1 MKKLAIPLVL
11 ILGGLAALLALGVI
25 EGGIP
30 EIQARELAN
39 GGYRDQVVKVHG
51 ILQAIDSG
59 ERPLRFIIADKDQP
73 TALVP
78 VYADKTRPD
87 TFQVT
92 YDVSVEG
99 RWDEERGAFVARQI
113 FTKCPSKYE
122 AEAKQGIGNP
132 KEYEKRTG
140 KKLPAEQT
148 Q

>member
-11 ILGGLAALLALGVI
+11 IVVGLAALLSLGVL

-30 EIQARELAN
+30 EIQAAELAN
-39 GGYRDQVVKVHG
+39 GRYRDQVVKVHG
-51 ILQAIDSG
+51 LLASIESG
-59 ERPLRFIIADKDQP
+59 ERPLRFTISDKDRP
-73 TALVP
+73 DAVVP

-87 TFQVT
+87 TFQVS

-99 RWDEERGAFVARQI
+99 RWDSERNAFVARQI

-122 AEAKQGIGNP
+122 AEAKDGIGNA

-140 KKLPAEQT
+140 RKFPAEQP